1 MNNRKAAMLKFGFVG
16 LLNTGVDFAV
26 FTVLTLW
33 DVPLLIAQCISY
45 ACGVLNS
52 FIMNRTWTFQHR
64 GQYTRQLIKFIAVNL
79 LTLLITYGLLVL
91 FNRNLGWSML
101 FSKLIATGM
110 SLIVNFA
117 GSRLWVFRE
126 TNQMKR
132 SEVS

>member
-1 MNNRKAAMLKFGFVG
+1 MNNRKAAMLKFGIVG

-79 LTLLITYGLLVL
+79 LTLLITYGLLVF
-91 FNRNLGWSML
+91 FNRYVGWTML

>member
-1 MNNRKAAMLKFGFVG
+1 MNNRKAAMLKFGVVG

-26 FTVLTLW
+26 FTIITLW
-33 DVPLLIAQCISY
+33 DVPLLIAQCLSY

-52 FIMNRTWTFQHR
+52 FIMNRTWTFQQR
-64 GQYTRQLIKFIAVNL
+64 GQYTGQLIKFITVNL

-91 FNRNLGWSML
+91 FNRYVGWPML

-126 TNQMKR
+126 SNQMKR
-132 SEVS
+132 SEVL

>member
-1 MNNRKAAMLKFGFVG
+1 MNNRLAPMLKFGMIG
-16 LLNTGVDFAV
+16 ILNTGIDFAV

-64 GQYTRQLIKFIAVNL
+64 GQYTGQLIKFIAVNL
-79 LTLLITYGLLVL
+79 LTLLITYGLMVL
-91 FNRNLGWSML
+91 FNRYVGWSML

>member
-1 MNNRKAAMLKFGFVG
+1 MNNRKAAMLKFGIVG

-79 LTLLITYGLLVL
+79 LTLLITYGLLVF
-91 FNRNLGWSML
+91 FNQYVGWTML

-126 TNQMKR
+126 TNQMTR
-132 SEVS
+132 SEGL

>member
-1 MNNRKAAMLKFGFVG
+1 MAAMLKFGIVG

-26 FTVLTLW
+26 FTFLTVW

-64 GQYTRQLIKFIAVNL
+64 GQYTRQLIKLIAVNL
-79 LTLLITYGLLVL
+79 LTLLITYGLMVF
-91 FNRNLGWSML
+91 FNRYAGWSML

-132 SEVS
+132 SEVL

>member
-1 MNNRKAAMLKFGFVG
+1 MNNRMSAMLKFGFVC

-33 DVPLLIAQCISY
+33 DVPLLIAQCLSY

-52 FIMNRTWTFQHR
+52 FIMNRSWTFQHR
-64 GQYTRQLIKFIAVNL
+64 GQYRGQLIKFIAVNL
-79 LTLLITYGLLVL
+79 LTMLITYGLMVL
-91 FNRNLGWSML
+91 LNRYAGWSML

-126 TNQMKR
+126 SSHIMR
-132 SEVS
+132 SEAS